1 MENNAIRIALIG
13 PESTGKSTIAAHISA
28 KFGLYLVSEF
38 ARDYLQ
44 ALSRPYEL
52 SDILLIYEKQ
62 MALEMEFLS
71 KSSKGIVSDTE
82 CINGLV
88 WCDELFGISPPWFE
102 NQIQSKPYDLY
113 LLTAPDIPYESDP
126 LRENPGRGA
135 YFFQRYQQE
144 LEKRGLPFSII
155 SGVGE
160 ARLCLVEETVS
171 AFISSGRWPHS

>member
-1 MENNAIRIALIG
+1 MGNNTIRIALIG
-13 PESTGKSTIAAHISA
+13 PESTGKSTIAALISA
-28 KFGLYLVSEF
+28 KFGFSLVSEY
-38 ARDYLQ
+38 ARDYLG
-44 ALSRPYEL
+44 ALDRPYTL
-52 SDILLIYEKQ
+52 SDILHIYEKQ
-62 MALEMEFLS
+62 MALEMELLG
-71 KSSKGIVSDTE
+71 KSPKGIVSDTE

-88 WCDELFGISPPWFE
+88 WCDEVFGISPQWLE

-113 LLTAPDIPYESDP
+113 LLTAPDIPYEPDP

-160 ARLCLVEETVS
+160 ARFCLVEETVS
-171 AFISSGRWPHS
+171 AFIASGHWPHS